1 MHRPIQRRMKQIK
14 EQEEKLNPGALFFA
28 RQTPVQPRDLF
39 FERCIRNRTAY
50 AQTTSVQVTSKTV
63 NGARKQARQLKL
75 ATSLSRRSPRGLL

>member
-1 MHRPIQRRMKQIK
+1 MHRPIQRGMKQIEDK
-14 EQEEKLNPGALFFA
+14 GEKRNTGAVFSA